1 MKARAIRL
9 LSANW
14 PAPSQVR
21 ALTTLRTGGVS
32 SGVFSTFNLAAHVGD
47 ERDAVTNN
55 RAELKRT
62 LCLPAEPCWLS
73 QVHGCGVVDVSTG
86 SVGTVADAAYTTTP
100 GPVVAVMTADCIPL
114 FLSDTDGSFVAI
126 VHVGWRGLCAGV
138 IEALLGKLT
147 LPSGRILAWTGPG
160 IGSDV
165 YQVRADVRETL
176 IDAFPGH
183 ESALVA
189 TGNHW
194 IADLPKM
201 VEQRLRRQG
210 VIHIFHSGQ
219 CTYRQADAYFSYRRD
234 GQCGRMAS
242 LAWLESVG

>member
-1 MKARAIRL
+1 MRHTPR
-9 LSANW
+9 
-14 PAPSQVR
+14 PP
-21 ALTTLRTGGVS
+21 
-32 SGVFSTFNLAAHVGD
+32 
-47 ERDAVTNN
+47 
-55 RAELKRT
+55 
-62 LCLPAEPCWLS
+62 
-73 QVHGCGVVDVSTG
+73 G
-86 SVGTVADAAYTTTP
+86 S
-100 GPVVAVMTADCIPL
+100 VVAVMTADCIPL

-138 IEALLGKLT
+138 IEALLGKLA
-147 LPSGRILAWTGPG
+147 LPLGRILAWTGPG
-160 IGSDV
+160 IGSDG

-183 ESALVA
+183 ESALAA

-194 IADLPKM
+194 IADLPTM
-201 VEQRLRRQG
+201 VEQRLRHQG

-242 LAWLESVG
+242 LAWLE

>member
-1 MKARAIRL
+1 M
-9 LSANW
+9 
-14 PAPSQVR
+14 
-21 ALTTLRTGGVS
+21 RTGGVS

-47 ERDAVTNN
+47 EREAVTKN
-55 RAELKRT
+55 RVMLKRM

-73 QVHGCGVVDVSTG
+73 QVHGCAVVDVSVS
-86 SVGTVADAAYTTTP
+86 SVGTVADAAYTTAP
-100 GPVVAVMTADCIPL
+100 GSVVAVMTADCIPL

-147 LPSGRILAWTGPG
+147 LPPGRILAWTGPG

-176 IDAFPGH
+176 IDAFAGH
-183 ESALVA
+183 ESAFA
-189 TGNHW
+189 AMDNHW
-194 IADLPKM
+194 VADLPTM
-201 VEQRLRRQG
+201 VEQRLRHQG
-210 VIHIFHSGQ
+210 VMSIFHSGQ

-242 LAWLESVG
+242 LAWLESVEQVS

>member
-1 MKARAIRL
+1 M

-21 ALTTLRTGGVS
+21 ALTTLKTGGVS
-32 SGVFSTFNLAAHVGD
+32 SGVFSTLNLAAHVGD
-47 ERDAVTNN
+47 EREAVTNN
-55 RAELKRT
+55 RAELKRA
-62 LCLPAEPCWLS
+62 LCLPAEPSWLS
-73 QVHGCGVVDVSTG
+73 QVHGCGVVDVSAG
-86 SVGTVADAAYTTTP
+86 SVGTAP
-100 GPVVAVMTADCIPL
+100 GSVVAVMTADCIPL

-138 IEALLGKLT
+138 IEALLGKLA
-147 LPSGRILAWTGPG
+147 LPLGRILAWTGPG

-165 YQVRADVRETL
+165 YQVRADVREAL
-176 IDAFPGH
+176 IDSFPSH
-183 ESALVA
+183 ESALAA
-189 TGNHW
+189 TDNHW
-194 IADLPKM
+194 IADLPTM
-201 VEQRLRRQG
+201 VEQRLRHQG

-242 LAWLESVG
+242 LAWLE

>member
-1 MKARAIRL
+1 M
-9 LSANW
+9 
-14 PAPSQVR
+14 
-21 ALTTLRTGGVS
+21 
-32 SGVFSTFNLAAHVGD
+32 FSTFNLAAHVGD

-86 SVGTVADAAYTTTP
+86 SAGTVADAAYTTTP

-138 IEALLGKLT
+138 IEALLGKLA

-176 IDAFPGH
+176 IDAFPDH
-183 ESALVA
+183 ESALAA
-189 TGNHW
+189 TGNQW

>member
-1 MKARAIRL
+1 M

-21 ALTTLRTGGVS
+21 ALTTLKTGGVS
-32 SGVFSTFNLAAHVGD
+32 SGVFSTLNLAAHVGD
-47 ERDAVTNN
+47 EREAVTNN
-55 RAELKRT
+55 RAELKRA

-73 QVHGCGVVDVSTG
+73 QVHGCGVVDVSVG

-126 VHVGWRGLCAGV
+126 VHVGWRGLCVGV
-138 IEALLGKLT
+138 IEALLGKLA

-183 ESALVA
+183 ESALAA

-242 LAWLESVG
+242 LAWLE

>member
-1 MKARAIRL
+1 MRV

-32 SGVFSTFNLAAHVGD
+32 SGVFSTLNLAAHVGD
-47 ERDAVTNN
+47 QREAVTNN
-55 RAELKRT
+55 RAELKRA
-62 LCLPAEPCWLS
+62 LCLPAEPSWLS
-73 QVHGCGVVDVSTG
+73 QVHGCGVVDVSAG
-86 SVGTVADAAYTTTP
+86 SVGTVADAAYTTAP
-100 GPVVAVMTADCIPL
+100 GSVVAVMTADCIPL

-138 IEALLGKLT
+138 IEALLGKLA
-147 LPSGRILAWTGPG
+147 LPLGRILAWTGPG
-160 IGSDV
+160 IGSDG

-183 ESALVA
+183 ESALAA

-194 IADLPKM
+194 IADLPTM
-201 VEQRLRRQG
+201 VEQRLRHQG
-210 VIHIFHSGQ
+210 VMHIFHSGQ

-242 LAWLESVG
+242 LAWLE

>member
-1 MKARAIRL
+1 M

-21 ALTTLRTGGVS
+21 ALTTLKTGGVS
-32 SGVFSTFNLAAHVGD
+32 SGVFSTLNLAAHVGD
-47 ERDAVTNN
+47 EREAVTNN
-55 RAELKRT
+55 RAELKRA
-62 LCLPAEPCWLS
+62 LCLPAEPSWLS
-73 QVHGCGVVDVSTG
+73 QVHGCGVVDVSAG
-86 SVGTVADAAYTTTP
+86 SVGTVADAAYTTAP
-100 GPVVAVMTADCIPL
+100 GSVVAVMTADCIPL
-114 FLSDTDGSFVAI
+114 FLTVIGGSFVAI

-138 IEALLGKLT
+138 IETQLEKLALLPGQ
-147 LPSGRILAWTGPG
+147 ILAWTGPG

-176 IDAFPGH
+176 IDSFPGH
-183 ESALVA
+183 ESALAA

-194 IADLPKM
+194 IAELPTM
-201 VEQRLRRQG
+201 VEQRLRHQG
-210 VIHIFHSGQ
+210 VIYIFHSGQ

-242 LAWLESVG
+242 LAWLE

>member
-1 MKARAIRL
+1 V

-55 RAELKRT
+55 RAELKRA
-62 LCLPAEPCWLS
+62 LCLPAEPSWLS
-73 QVHGCGVVDVSTG
+73 QVHGCGVIDVSAG
-86 SVGTVADAAYTTTP
+86 SVGAVADAAYTTTP
-100 GPVVAVMTADCIPL
+100 GSVVAMMTADCIPL
-114 FLSDTDGSFVAI
+114 FLSDTHGSFVAI

-138 IEALLGKLT
+138 IEALLGKLA
-147 LPSGRILAWTGPG
+147 LSPGGILAWTGPG

-176 IDAFPGH
+176 IDTFPGH

-194 IADLPKM
+194 IADLPTM
-201 VEQRLRRQG
+201 VEQRLRHQG

-242 LAWLESVG
+242 LAWLE

>member
-1 MKARAIRL
+1 MKARAIQL

>member
-1 MKARAIRL
+1 M
-9 LSANW
+9 
-14 PAPSQVR
+14 
-21 ALTTLRTGGVS
+21 RTGGVS
-32 SGVFSTFNLAAHVGD
+32 SGVFSTFNLAEHVGD

-55 RAELKRT
+55 RAELKRA
-62 LCLPAEPCWLS
+62 LCLPSEPCWLS
-73 QVHGCGVVDVSTG
+73 QVHGCGVVDVSVG

-126 VHVGWRGLCAGV
+126 VHVGWRGLCVGV
-138 IEALLGKLT
+138 IEALLGKLA

-183 ESALVA
+183 ESALAA